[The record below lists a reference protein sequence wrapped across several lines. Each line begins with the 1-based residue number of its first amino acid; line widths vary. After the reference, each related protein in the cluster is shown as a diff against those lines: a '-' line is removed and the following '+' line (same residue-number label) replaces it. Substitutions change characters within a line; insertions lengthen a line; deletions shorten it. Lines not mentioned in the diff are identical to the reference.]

1 LKLKNQGRKMKKIA
15 MFLIMLFVTAEFAV
29 AKNLKG
35 LLHSK
40 TTLAPITIGAGQAL
54 AEKPYKLEAG
64 KYYKIVLK
72 SDGSREVPIVGAA
85 FFRNI
90 WVNQVSINDIEVRPL
105 GIDSFEFDDEG
116 EIELTFI
123 PIKPGTY
130 TLGLPSAKSD
140 RERATFIVE

>member
-1 LKLKNQGRKMKKIA
+1 MKKIVILV
-15 MFLIMLFVTAEFAV
+15 MMIFLTGQFAS

-40 TTLAPITIGAGQAL
+40 TTLEPITISAGEPL
-54 AEKPYKLEAG
+54 AQKPYKLEAG
-64 KYYKIVLK
+64 KYYKLILK

-123 PIKPGTY
+123 PIKPGTF
-130 TLGLPSAKSD
+130 TLGLPTAKSD

>member
-1 LKLKNQGRKMKKIA
+1 MKKI
-15 MFLIMLFVTAEFAV
+15 ILFMSLLLAVGNFAY
-29 AKNLKG
+29 AKNIKG

-40 TTLAPITIGAGQAL
+40 TTLAPIMIGAGQAL

-64 KYYKIVLK
+64 KYYKLVLK

-90 WVNQVSINDIEVRPL
+90 WVNQISINDIEVRPL

-116 EIELTFI
+116 EIEMTFV
-123 PIKPGTY
+123 PIKPGTF

>member
-1 LKLKNQGRKMKKIA
+1 MKKIT
-15 MFLIMLFVTAEFAV
+15 MIFVMLLLTGEFAF
-29 AKNLKG
+29 AKNIKG
-35 LLHSK
+35 LLHSR
-40 TTLAPITIGAGQAL
+40 TTLAPINISAGEPL
-54 AEKPYKLEAG
+54 ATKPYKLEAG
-64 KYYKIVLK
+64 KYYKISLK
-72 SDGSREVPIVGAA
+72 SDGSREVPIVGAK

-130 TLGLPSAKSD
+130 TLGLPTAKSD

>member
-1 LKLKNQGRKMKKIA
+1 MKRFA
-15 MFLIMLFVTAEFAV
+15 LLITMLLLVGEFAF
-29 AKNLKG
+29 AKNYKG
-35 LLHSK
+35 LLHSR
-40 TTLAPITIGAGQAL
+40 TTLEPITIGAGKTL
-54 AEKPYKLEAG
+54 ADKPYNLVAG
-64 KYYKIVLK
+64 KYYKLVLK
-72 SDGSREVPIVGAA
+72 SDGSREVPIVGSE

-116 EIELTFI
+116 EIELTFV

>member
-1 LKLKNQGRKMKKIA
+1 MKKI
-15 MFLIMLFVTAEFAV
+15 MILVSLLFLTGEFAF

-35 LLHSK
+35 LLHSR
-40 TTLAPITIGAGQAL
+40 TTLDPITISVGKTL
-54 AEKPYKLEAG
+54 ADKPYKLEAG
-64 KYYKIVLK
+64 KYYKLVLK

-105 GIDSFEFDDEG
+105 GLDGFEFDDEG

-123 PIKPGTY
+123 PIKPGTF

>member
-1 LKLKNQGRKMKKIA
+1 MKKIVLLVA
-15 MFLIMLFVTAEFAV
+15 MLLLTGEFAF

-40 TTLAPITIGAGQAL
+40 TKLTPITISVGQPL
-54 AEKPYKLEAG
+54 AIEPYKLEAG
-64 KYYKIVLK
+64 KYYELVLK
-72 SDGSREVPIVGAA
+72 SDGSREIPIIGAA

-90 WVNQVSINDIEVRPL
+90 WVNQISINGIEVRPL
-105 GIDSFEFDDEG
+105 GLDGFEFDDEG
-116 EIELTFI
+116 EIEMTFI
-123 PIKPGTY
+123 PIKPGTF

>member
-1 LKLKNQGRKMKKIA
+1 MIKKIA
-15 MFLIMLFVTAEFAV
+15 LCLFMVLLTSEFAF
-29 AKNLKG
+29 AANIKG
-35 LLHSK
+35 LLHSR
-40 TTLAPITIGAGQAL
+40 TTLEPITIGAGKAL
-54 AEKPYKLEAG
+54 AEKPYNLVAG
-64 KYYKIVLK
+64 KYYKIELK
-72 SDGSREVPIVGAA
+72 SDGSREIPIVGPE

-140 RERATFIVE
+140 RERATFIVK